1 MAIEVNCPQCGHS
14 MNLKAFLLGKRG
26 ICPKCQAAFDI
37 PGSPASDSGASAPQA
52 RAAAP
57 AAQPRQ
63 VTPGAGSK
71 PSTPVARPSSV
82 PARPASPHPA
92 TAKAASPQ
100 AAAPTAPRAAAPT
113 PGAVPAQPTVPAQ
126 PVVPGQ
132 PVAAAPAGYTPRAAQ
147 AVPVPGAGYT
157 SPAAP
162 VQPAGYTQPGVVP
175 VARPTATPVQPVAG
189 QAVPVAQPRYTS
201 GPVQPVG
208 GPVTAPAVTA
218 VPVASVPVASPVG
231 VVDPLLEA
239 PQAMWYVRPS
249 SGGQFGPAGAEL
261 MRQWLEEGRVAADSL
276 VWRDGWPDWKPA
288 ASCFPQFAEPSEPE
302 PAVPG
307 LDGIA
312 VGPTGIG
319 GRPVVYR
326 RGSGGRLVAIGF
338 LMIALLVLIPLLVW
352 VLSRNM

>member
-1 MAIEVNCPQCGHS
+1 M
-14 MNLKAFLLGKRG
+14 
-26 ICPKCQAAFDI
+26 
-37 PGSPASDSGASAPQA
+37 
-52 RAAAP
+52 
-57 AAQPRQ
+57 
-63 VTPGAGSK
+63 
-71 PSTPVARPSSV
+71 
-82 PARPASPHPA
+82 
-92 TAKAASPQ
+92 
-100 AAAPTAPRAAAPT
+100 
-113 PGAVPAQPTVPAQ
+113 
-126 PVVPGQ
+126 
-132 PVAAAPAGYTPRAAQ
+132 
-147 AVPVPGAGYT
+147 
-157 SPAAP
+157 
-162 VQPAGYTQPGVVP
+162 
-175 VARPTATPVQPVAG
+175 AG

-302 PAVPG
+302 PAVP
-307 LDGIA
+307 
-312 VGPTGIG
+312 
-319 GRPVVYR
+319 VVYR